1 MRVICEAGY
10 SGCDHPKAFTWLG
23 NRLSVQRINKEWRE
37 PDAKHYL
44 VTAGNGDRFKL
55 VFSETSG
62 SWSIL
67 EVSSSSNP

>member
-10 SGCDHPKAFTWLG
+10 SGCDYPKAFTWQG
-23 NRLSVQRINKEWRE
+23 IRRSVLHIYKEWRE

-44 VTAGNGDRFKL
+44 VTAGDGDRFKL

-62 SWSIL
+62 NWNIL
-67 EVSSSSNP
+67 EVSVSSNP